1 MTDTVFIILFI
12 IALIVTVALA
22 VYAGKLFLLLRVQ
35 KKQQL
40 EQQQKHIAY
49 LDESIL
55 TISRAMHEEQC
66 ELSEG
71 SLRLWV
77 LLENRSPADIT
88 QNMTEYPGI
97 YQMYSVVK
105 DMPTH
110 KARQQQDKKLT
121 RQQDKIRL
129 QAEIDLRTLISKD
142 VERLIHLFSKQS

>member
-77 LLENRSPADIT
+77 LLENRYPADIT

-142 VERLIHLFSKQS
+142 IERLIHLFSKQS

>member
-1 MTDTVFIILFI
+1 MTDTILIILCI
-12 IALIVTVALA
+12 IAIVVVLGLSM
-22 VYAGKLFLLLRVQ
+22 YAGKLLFLLKVQ
-35 KKQQL
+35 KEQQL

-77 LLENRSPADIT
+77 LLENRYPADIT

-142 VERLIHLFSKQS
+142 VERLIHLFSKKS